1 MPRSHRLAPVLT
13 FTLMLLVL
21 AACLPGTEAVLAPP
35 SFRLQAV
42 ESGLMRLDLATVG
55 APSASF
61 RLVMD
66 VVNPNP
72 VGVRLA
78 SLEGDLYLADVPAA
92 GVRFVDGLDLPA
104 RGQAR
109 LVLDLRLSGD
119 ALPALS
125 GVFADA
131 LAGRAVTYRLD
142 AEAGVDL
149 LGGVQRFPRTTLL
162 TGSISSD
169 LRLASPR
176 LSLDRDASSVRS
188 VGFDRVV
195 IDVVVIVHND
205 GPVGMQVRAPDVRFG
220 LGGREVATIHVP
232 TIALAAGANARVAQ
246 EVVLNPVQLGAAIVT
261 ELTRLAGG
269 QAGGVE
275 VTLRGGWELEVP
287 GVLTRS
293 VDVAELL
300 RARLE

>member
-1 MPRSHRLAPVLT
+1 MPRSQRRALVLT
-13 FTLMLLVL
+13 FMLMLLAL
-21 AACLPGTEAVLAPP
+21 PACLPGTEAVLAPP

-42 ESGLMRLDLATVG
+42 ESGLMRLDVATVG

-72 VGVRLA
+72 VGVRLS
-78 SLEGDLYLADVPAA
+78 SLEGDLYLADVRAA
-92 GVRFVDGLDLPA
+92 DVRFVDGLDLPA

-109 LVLDLRLSGD
+109 LVLDLRLAGD
-119 ALPALS
+119 VFPALA
-125 GVFADA
+125 GAFADA
-131 LAGRAVTYRLD
+131 LAGRAVGYRLE

-149 LGGVQRFPRTTLL
+149 LGVVQRFARTTLL
-162 TGSISSD
+162 TGSVSSD
-169 LRLASPR
+169 LRLAPPR
-176 LSLDRDASSVRS
+176 LSLDREASSVRS

-195 IDVVVIVHND
+195 IDLVVIVHND

-220 LGGREVATIHVP
+220 LGGRDVALIHVP
-232 TIALAAGANARVAQ
+232 TLALPAGASRRVAQ
-246 EVVLNPVQLGAAIVT
+246 EVVLNPVQLGAAIVS
-261 ELTRLAGG
+261 ELTRMAGG
-269 QAGGVE
+269 QVGGVE
-275 VTLRGGWELEVP
+275 ITLRGGWELEVP